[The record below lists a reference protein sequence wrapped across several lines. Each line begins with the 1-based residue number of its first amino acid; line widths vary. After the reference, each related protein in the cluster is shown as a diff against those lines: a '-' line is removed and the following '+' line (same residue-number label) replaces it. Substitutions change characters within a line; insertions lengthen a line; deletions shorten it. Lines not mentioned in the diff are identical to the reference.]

1 MYLQLAACKFT
12 LLHWMATVI
21 RLTLELLPNGCE
33 HPERVEKLG
42 VIEISNDVWD
52 TIQSEG
58 RRGTYHFKIWKKR
71 NAGER
76 VNPWR
81 KGVIRNF
88 PRKSQHPW
96 NLVLR
101 ILNAVA
107 DNNGG
112 RI

>member
-12 LLHWMATVI
+12 LLRWMATVI
-21 RLTLELLPNGCE
+21 RLTLELLPSGCDD
-33 HPERVEKLG
+33 PELAEKLG
-42 VIEISNDVWD
+42 VIEISNDVWE

-58 RRGTYHFKIWKKR
+58 RRGTYQFKIWKKR
-71 NAGER
+71 SAGEG
-76 VNPWR
+76 NPWR
-81 KGVIRNF
+81 TGVIRRF
-88 PRKSQHPW
+88 PRQAQHPW